1 MTRPTPPSAS
11 WQAPARL
18 PQPWRAGERLRD
30 PRALP
35 PKKTERF
42 LGLTCG
48 KQRHQ
53 VFMAKLDDASATR
66 SLPLTTIAPA
76 QSASLHRADK
86 RSDFGLYS
94 HQSRPLA
101 EYSRSLGTLLVPP
114 PLSRS
119 ASFRGLVT
127 LRQTFSHRS
136 QQASSGT
143 VLGLDQSLK
152 VLGQTAVSTRA
163 YIVQGGPKAPAAR
176 YHLVSVFPAAR
187 Q

>member
-127 LRQTFSHRS
+127 LRQTFAHRS
-136 QQASSGT
+136 QSITQGPGTNCRKYQGIYRSGWAESTCRTIPFGQCISGCASI
-143 VLGLDQSLK
+143 
-152 VLGQTAVSTRA
+152 VSS
-163 YIVQGGPKAPAAR
+163 P
-176 YHLVSVFPAAR
+176 
-187 Q
+187 